1 MLKQDVELADKEGFY
16 FGAKLVRGAYMEQ
29 ERELALKMNYED
41 PINESYAATT
51 RMYETSLSYCLEQ
64 IKARPENGLNIMVAS
79 HNEGTVRF
87 ALEKWICFLPN
98 SQLKKIAASN
108 FAHVN
113 RMEELGIKPQDNNV
127 HFGQLLGMCDY
138 ISFYLGGS
146 GYSAFKYVPYGPL
159 DEVMPYLSR

>member
-87 ALEKWICFLPN
+87 ALEK
-98 SQLKKIAASN
+98 
-108 FAHVN
+108 
-113 RMEELGIKPQDNNV
+113 
-127 HFGQLLGMCDY
+127 
-138 ISFYLGGS
+138 
-146 GYSAFKYVPYGPL
+146 
-159 DEVMPYLSR
+159 